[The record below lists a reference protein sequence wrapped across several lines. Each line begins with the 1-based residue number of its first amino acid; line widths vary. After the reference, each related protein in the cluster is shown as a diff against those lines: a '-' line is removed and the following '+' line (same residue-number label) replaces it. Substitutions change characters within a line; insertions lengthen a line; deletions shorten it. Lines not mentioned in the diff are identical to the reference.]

1 MNNKYE
7 YIRAT
12 SIPHELTLGTITPPI
27 DKRSRTSWICWVI
40 FKLRSFSLKLRSS
53 RRSCVRGFFFLLDS
67 LSAPPSDGWPSD
79 VLFREQLLIPDGFGK
94 IKGEESWWQMMW
106 ERCEGVRIR
115 VWDNAVTGGWLMER
129 KLLSPYHATNKKI
142 RYQGRYY
149 KWHSPFWPS
158 IRPPII
164 VPYCEPSPCEEF
176 SSESN
181 LRPNER
187 LLL

>member
-1 MNNKYE
+1 MSNKYE
-7 YIRAT
+7 YTRAT

-27 DKRSRTSWICWVI
+27 DKRSRSSWICWVI

-67 LSAPPSDGWPSD
+67 LSAPPSDGWPSG

-94 IKGEESWWQMMW
+94 IKGEESWWEMMW
-106 ERCEGVRIR
+106 ERCEGMRIR
-115 VWDNAVTGGWLMER
+115 SLGDWWSASFCPPT
-129 KLLSPYHATNKKI
+129 YHATNKKI

-158 IRPPII
+158 IRLPII